1 MKLSRS
7 FYICIFRQ
15 PTPILNN
22 ITCPTGFILFNNL
35 CYYVDTSPVSNT
47 GTGEQVCSAKYE
59 NSTLVKF
66 DLHELSNTD
75 TTEFL
80 GRAFDDILLE
90 LFYYELEKKLIIET
104 GTSKHWLRLLL
115 GNNNDESECVLRYFN
130 RSTGGFTIS
139 YRCNEGGYPVCQSQP
154 IITNE
159 TITNPSGKNIILL
172 LIIMIVP
179 LLALIILTGTA
190 FLVYYFRRNRGSRS
204 TRAIS
209 RSFNFGRK
217 PLPTLAI
224 PNETCDTADII
235 YTELETFP
243 PSIPMDVDKSNL
255 VNNVYTTIEESSQP
269 S

>member
-1 MKLSRS
+1 
-7 FYICIFRQ
+7 
-15 PTPILNN
+15 LNN
-22 ITCPTGFILFNNL
+22 ITCPTGFILFDNL
-35 CYYVDTSPVSNT
+35 CYYVDTSPVNNT

-80 GRAFDDILLE
+80 GRTFHDILLE
-90 LFYYELEKKLIIET
+90 LFYYQLEKKLIIKT
-104 GTSKHWLRLLL
+104 KTSKHWLRLLL
-115 GNNNDESECVLRYFN
+115 GNNNDENECVLRYFN
-130 RSTGGFTIS
+130 RPTGGFTIS
-139 YRCNEGGYPVCQSQP
+139 YRCNEGGYPVCQSQS
-154 IITNE
+154 ILIDE

-172 LIIMIVP
+172 LTIMIVS

-209 RSFNFGRK
+209 KRFNFGRK
-217 PLPTLAI
+217 PLPILAI
-224 PNETCDTADII
+224 PNETCDTADCL
-235 YTELETFP
+235 YTELDTFP
-243 PSIPMDVDKSNL
+243 PSVPMCEPMINSGENL
-255 VNNVYTTIEESSQP
+255 YITIEESNQP